1 MKEYMIVNTLH
12 GFADGEIVE
21 AETMYE
27 AELEAETHLSQIG
40 YDEYCEEN
48 NCAMYPFEVEEIQ

>member
-12 GFADGEIVE
+12 GFADGKIVE
-21 AETMYE
+21 AETMYG

-40 YDEYCEEN
+40 YDEYCEEHDWD
-48 NCAMYPFEVEEIQ
+48 MYPFEVEEL